1 MEIRS
6 AGLGVDDIA
15 KAEVEGFITNLDVGA
30 KTFRINGQL
39 VNYSTATFVGG
50 TEAELADGIK
60 VEAEGPISGGILQAV
75 KIEFED
81 SVRFEANADNVGASS
96 LTLEAL
102 PGITVQVD
110 DLTEF
115 INVANLGGI
124 SSGDNLRIRGR
135 RATPTSTTATNT
147 MR

>member
-60 VEAEGPISGGILQAV
+60 VEAEGPISGG
-75 KIEFED
+75 
-81 SVRFEANADNVGASS
+81 SNA
-96 LTLEAL
+96 
-102 PGITVQVD
+102 
-110 DLTEF
+110 
-115 INVANLGGI
+115 
-124 SSGDNLRIRGR
+124 
-135 RATPTSTTATNT
+135 STAF
-147 MR
+147 